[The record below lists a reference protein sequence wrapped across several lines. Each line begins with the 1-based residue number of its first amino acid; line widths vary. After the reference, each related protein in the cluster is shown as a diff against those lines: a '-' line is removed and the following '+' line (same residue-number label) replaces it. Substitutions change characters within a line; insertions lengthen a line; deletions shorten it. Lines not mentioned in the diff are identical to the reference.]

1 MQCDACRDWQ
11 AYEDDDRR
19 VRKAG
24 VDVLVKLY
32 QQLGEQL
39 WTFIRGLSDAKVNTL
54 SYMLALSRLCV
65 DMVRHCA
72 ASTNATPW

>member
-1 MQCDACRDWQ
+1 MCVCGSQ

-32 QQLGEQL
+32 ERVGELL
-39 WTFIRGLSDAKVNTL
+39 WTYITDISEAKVDNVSTL
-54 SYMLALSRLCV
+54 
-65 DMVRHCA
+65 CA
-72 ASTNATPW
+72 ARSLSLSPVRCTSDCSCSCSV

>member
-1 MQCDACRDWQ
+1 MQTAFTLYFTYFHQ

-32 QQLGEQL
+32 QRLGEQL
-39 WTFIRGLSDAKVNTL
+39 WAFMDGLSDAKVALLSAYTL
-54 SYMLALSRLCV
+54 
-65 DMVRHCA
+65 
-72 ASTNATPW
+72 

>member
-1 MQCDACRDWQ
+1 VRVCGLQ

-32 QQLGEQL
+32 ERVGELL
-39 WTFIRGLSDAKVNTL
+39 WTYIHDISDAKVNF
-54 SYMLALSRLCV
+54 Y
-65 DMVRHCA
+65 
-72 ASTNATPW
+72 TPCRKK

>member
-1 MQCDACRDWQ
+1 MWLCGMQ

-32 QQLGEQL
+32 QQVGDQL
-39 WTFIRGLSDAKVNTL
+39 WIYISDISDAKVNNL
-54 SYMLALSRLCV
+54 SNLAK
-65 DMVRHCA
+65 A
-72 ASTNATPW
+72 ASNRWDIRIAV

>member
-1 MQCDACRDWQ
+1 VCDGRQ

-32 QQLGEQL
+32 ERVGEL
-39 WTFIRGLSDAKVNTL
+39 IWTYISDLSDAKVNNGSVL
-54 SYMLALSRLCV
+54 S
-65 DMVRHCA
+65 A
-72 ASTNATPW
+72 A